1 MRTPLQCPPTSKKEG
16 VQWIHLSGLTLQN
29 YEKSI
34 QVQTNGFIN
43 AIIAK
48 RRSLTERPTVHIG
61 DECTQVDQE
70 FRVQALQRLSRGNSI
85 DDSSIL
91 DIKNTAKGNKTLK
104 RKKTEEN
111 EKLTGFMERPL
122 DPQTSHDI
130 SLRLLRCVLLH
141 ILKMILS
148 YKLLLV

>member
-1 MRTPLQCPPTSKKEG
+1 MSTNEQKGGRPVDTFVRAHFTKLRKINSSANKWIYQCNYCQKE
-16 VQWIHLSGLTLQN
+16 VTHR
-29 YEKSI
+29 E
-34 QVQTNGFIN
+34 TNC
-43 AIIAK
+43 AD
-48 RRSLTERPTVHIG
+48 HIG

-111 EKLTGFMERPL
+111 KKLTGFMERPL

-130 SLRLLRCVLLH
+130 SLRLLRCVLLN